1 MKKLLLVPFLML
13 ALLTACSS
21 IGMSGQSVTSQNGI
35 EISNPVMMSAGSGE
49 TTGAFMQIKNTGAET
64 DRLVGATCELA
75 GMAQV
80 HETIMDGDT
89 MKMQQVE
96 AVEIPAGQILEL
108 KHGSYHV
115 MLMDLKQEVKA
126 GEKVTLTLQFEKAGP
141 VTVSALVMKR

>member
-21 IGMSGQSVTSQNGI
+21 MGMSGQSVTSQNGI